1 MQHLLAFGMPGIEEW
16 MVIAIIGV
24 IVFGKRLPEVGKNL
38 GKGIVEFKKGLKGIE
53 EEVDRE
59 SSTPAPPR
67 ITQVP
72 VTPATPPPVTP
83 IATETHKFDP
93 VTGQPLNPPA
103 VPPGASLIPSRVNR
117 SRPSKWVRLA
127 ELTGGPK
134 WHSLNLFY
142 SVRF

>member
-59 SSTPAPPR
+59 SSTPVPPR
-67 ITQVP
+67 ITQAPAVQP
-72 VTPATPPPVTP
+72 PAVT
-83 IATETHKFDP
+83 EGFKFDP
-93 VTGQPLNPPA
+93 ETGQPIKDQPI
-103 VPPGASLIPSRVNR
+103 VPPGAKFDPY
-117 SRPSKWVRLA
+117 
-127 ELTGGPK
+127 TGKPLGPE
-134 WHSLNLFY
+134 NLGFGT
-142 SVRF
+142 